1 MNLSE
6 FKAWFEGFTEN
17 MDGPPGEKAWK
28 RILAKI
34 GEITDAPPTTYPVY
48 IDRWVRPYWDR
59 YWGPYYGGIGVAGG
73 GIGMSY
79 TSNSSGGEL
88 KQESMLGMQCLN
100 NSMGDNRI
108 HWNSGDAF
116 KELGRAEAKSLS

>member
-1 MNLSE
+1 MNVSE

-59 YWGPYYGGIGVAGG
+59 YWGPYYGGIGGG
-73 GIGMSY
+73 G
-79 TSNSSGGEL
+79 GGAAGL
-88 KQESMLGMQCLN
+88 PPPAYSRG
-100 NSMGDNRI
+100 G
-108 HWNSGDAF
+108 G
-116 KELGRAEAKSLS
+116 GRGLVALQQRSEKVLEAR